1 MSRNFQ
7 ISLNIHNILRSDKIH
22 IELIFQQ
29 LNLIKGVTML
39 MANGLKRY
47 FPMIRDKAEILND
60 IYESAALTAVYKS
73 WNEEQQEKFKL
84 FQMHLF

>member
-60 IYESAALTAVYKS
+60 ICKSAALTAVYES
-73 WNEEQQEKFKL
+73 WNEEQQEKFISYL
-84 FQMHLF
+84 HYS